1 MYIRVY
7 MCTSVYRRGVGD
19 VSSVRTLWHMRG
31 VKLSLIAGSFKR
43 PQRTSYL
50 GEVKN
55 IWETLLWFVAT
66 RVCANLEHPVL
77 LLRQLSVEGIDFV
90 FAHEKSM
97 LLSLELLLW
106 DFCFN
111 CCYCWQLLIA
121 ELLFLLYWDCYMLG
135 IAFFLPFFLVSLLL
149 ISLDFPWSI
158 VASLLQYI
166 YALWNTRTVSHPC
179 VLDISSRKTSY
190 RRWRNR
196 TVRVQLSRQCYGQD
210 CFYYTIIY
218 RPSCKRN
225 SPSFFQVF
233 LLFKNISRVR
243 TSTGTDA
250 GFNFSITKLLFVFSS
265 TDGATGAMFRT
276 ESLNS
281 RTHWYGL
288 CERSVLWKN
297 SSNVYVRG
305 IILYCLESQI
315 LVRLS
320 TTNDVDRTLSIE
332 RERDVDGG
340 TSK

>member
-1 MYIRVY
+1 
-7 MCTSVYRRGVGD
+7 
-19 VSSVRTLWHMRG
+19 
-31 VKLSLIAGSFKR
+31 
-43 PQRTSYL
+43 
-50 GEVKN
+50 
-55 IWETLLWFVAT
+55 
-66 RVCANLEHPVL
+66 
-77 LLRQLSVEGIDFV
+77 
-90 FAHEKSM
+90 
-97 LLSLELLLW
+97 
-106 DFCFN
+106 
-111 CCYCWQLLIA
+111 
-121 ELLFLLYWDCYMLG
+121 MLG

-196 TVRVQLSRQCYGQD
+196 TVRVQLPRQCYGQD

-265 TDGATGAMFRT
+265 TDGVTGAMFRT
-276 ESLNS
+276 ESLNF

-297 SSNVYVRG
+297 SSNVYVCG

-320 TTNDVDRTLSIE
+320 TTDDVDRTLSIE
-332 RERDVDGG
+332 RERE
-340 TSK
+340 TSMVARQSKKAQFSRNKSSARTVIALALCQPLQTTVYYRFTQKEAKKPPHFA